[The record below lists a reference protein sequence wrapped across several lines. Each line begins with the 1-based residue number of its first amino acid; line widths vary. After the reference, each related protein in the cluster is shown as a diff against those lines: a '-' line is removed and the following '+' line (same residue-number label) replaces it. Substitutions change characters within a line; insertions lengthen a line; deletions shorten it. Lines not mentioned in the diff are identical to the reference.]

1 MNLHEFT
8 LQMPSIVVNQEPCT
22 RCGACI
28 ALCTGRVFERVDERV
43 EAAVPEKCWLCGHC
57 VAVCPVD
64 AIQHSAYPVSACP
77 VLDRDTLPS
86 LDGLVAA
93 FRARRSTR
101 VFRDRPVPRQVVRE
115 LIDLARWGPSASNEQ
130 PVDWVAFD
138 DPARIAALS
147 AQAVAVLAQTAQ
159 LLRNPLLRPFLRLAL
174 GAERVNKGLESADSF
189 ERLARRAA
197 HGEDPI
203 FFRAPIVL
211 IAHVPADDYFGRD
224 DAVYAAY
231 NLMLGA
237 QRLGLGTCHI
247 GYFSVALD
255 RSRGLRRAV
264 ELPESRRAE
273 VTLVLGY
280 PRYRFQRAPM
290 RRQPT
295 LVWNPRQ

>member
-1 MNLHEFT
+1 MV
-8 LQMPSIVVNQEPCT
+8 SIVVNQEPCT

-57 VAVCPVD
+57 VAACPVD

-77 VLDRDTLPS
+77 ALDPDTLPS

-93 FRARRSTR
+93 LRARRSAR
-101 VFRDRPVPRQVVRE
+101 VFRDLPVPRQVVRE

-130 PVDWVAFD
+130 PVDWVALD
-138 DPARIAALS
+138 DPARIGALS
-147 AQAVAVLAQTAQ
+147 AQAVAVLAQTAR

-189 ERLARRAA
+189 ERLAQRAA
-197 HGEDPI
+197 QGEDPI
-203 FFRAPIVL
+203 FFQAPVVL
-211 IAHVPADDYFGRD
+211 IAHVPADAYFGRD

-255 RSRGLRRAV
+255 RSHELRRALG
-264 ELPESRRAE
+264 LPEDRRAE

-280 PRYRFQRAPM
+280 PKYRFRRAPT
-290 RRQPT
+290 RRQPE
-295 LVWNPRQ
+295 LVWNPAASPQ